1 MEHNHIINLETK
13 SHILVTNEWCFTFP
27 LSFSVLFCYLFIYFS
42 LRSGVTVG
50 LNLGLTM
57 ERIRH
62 YH

>member
-1 MEHNHIINLETK
+1 MSGA
-13 SHILVTNEWCFTFP
+13 SHFLFLFLFRFVFFFP
-27 LSFSVLFCYLFIYFS
+27 P

-57 ERIRH
+57 ERIKH